1 MNWAGVND
9 KEGSPVKKIPEVYV
23 VSDSLG
29 DTAESVAK
37 ATISQFDESIDV
49 VRVPFIRHT
58 EQIQKVIDEAAEHGA
73 VVCHTLVSPEL
84 RQNFERIAKA
94 KNVRYVDIL
103 GPMMDMVGSIT
114 ETKPR
119 MKPGIIHK
127 LDEEYFKKVEA
138 IEFAVR
144 YDDGKNPAGFAKADV
159 VLIGVSRT
167 SKTPL
172 SMYMAHKRIKV
183 ANLPLVPEVP
193 LPKEIFQVPPY
204 RIIGLIIDPYKL
216 NTIRSE
222 RMKALGFSG
231 TANYTDIARIEDEL
245 SYAKEVMRQLHCT
258 VLDVSNKAIEETAS
272 RIMAIVQRNKDL
284 YGDKY

>member
-1 MNWAGVND
+1 M
-9 KEGSPVKKIPEVYV
+9 SKIPEVYV

-37 ATISQFDESIDV
+37 ATISQFDENIDV
-49 VRVPFIRHT
+49 VRVPFIRHA
-58 EQIQKVIDEAAEHGA
+58 EQVEKVVEEAAEHHA

-84 RQNFERIAKA
+84 RQTFEKIAEA
-94 KNVRYVDIL
+94 KHVRYVDIL

-114 ETKPR
+114 TTKPR

-138 IEFAVR
+138 IEFAVK
-144 YDDGKNPAGFAKADV
+144 YDDGKNPAGFVKADI

-172 SMYMAHKRIKV
+172 SMYMAHKKYKV

-193 LPKEIFQVPPY
+193 LPEEIFHVPPY

-216 NTIRSE
+216 NTIRAE

-231 TANYTDIARIEDEL
+231 AANYTDIARIQDEL
-245 SYAKEVMRQLHCT
+245 TYAKEVMRQLHCL
-258 VLDVSNKAIEETAS
+258 VIDVSNKAIEETAS
-272 RIMAIVQRNKDL
+272 RIMAIIQRNKEL

>member
-1 MNWAGVND
+1 MT
-9 KEGSPVKKIPEVYV
+9 KIPEVYV

-37 ATISQFDESIDV
+37 ATVSQFDENIDII
-49 VRVPFIRHT
+49 RVPFIRHT
-58 EQIQKVIDEAAEHGA
+58 EQVQRVIDEAAERGA
-73 VVCHTLVSPEL
+73 VVCHTLVSAEL
-84 RQNFERIAKA
+84 RADFERIAEA
-94 KNVRYVDIL
+94 KHVKYVDIL
-103 GPMMDMVGSIT
+103 GPMLNMVGTVST
-114 ETKPR
+114 TRPR

-138 IEFAVR
+138 IEFAVK
-144 YDDGKNPAGFAKADV
+144 YDDGKNPAGFEKADV

-172 SMYMAHKRIKV
+172 SMYMAHKKFKV
-183 ANLPLVPEVP
+183 ANLPLVPEVQ
-193 LPKEIFQVPPY
+193 LPEEIFHVPPY
-204 RIIGLIIDPYKL
+204 RIVGLIIDPYKL

-231 TANYTDIARIEDEL
+231 TANYTDIDRIEDEL
-245 SYAKEVMRQLHCT
+245 SYAKEVMRQLHCP
-258 VLDVSNKAIEETAS
+258 VIDVSNKAIEETAT
-272 RIMAIVQRNKDL
+272 RIMSIVQRNKEL

>member
-1 MNWAGVND
+1 M
-9 KEGSPVKKIPEVYV
+9 KKIPEVYA

-37 ATISQFDESIDV
+37 ATISQFDENIDV
-49 VRVPFIRHT
+49 VRVPFIRHA
-58 EQIQKVIDEAAEHGA
+58 EQVEKVVEEAAEHHA

-84 RQNFERIAKA
+84 RQTFEKIAEA
-94 KNVRYVDIL
+94 KHVRYVDIL
-103 GPMMDMVGSIT
+103 GPMMDMVGTIT
-114 ETKPR
+114 TSKPR

-138 IEFAVR
+138 IEFAVK
-144 YDDGKNPAGFAKADV
+144 YDDGKNPAGFAKADI

-172 SMYMAHKRIKV
+172 SMYMAHKKYKV

-193 LPKEIFQVPPY
+193 LPEEIFHVPPY

-216 NTIRSE
+216 NTIRAE

-231 TANYTDIARIEDEL
+231 SANYTDIARIQDEL
-245 SYAKEVMRQLHCT
+245 TYAKEVMRQLHCL
-258 VLDVSNKAIEETAS
+258 VIDVSNKAIEETAS
-272 RIMAIVQRNKDL
+272 RIMAIIQRNKEL

>member
-1 MNWAGVND
+1 MT
-9 KEGSPVKKIPEVYV
+9 KIPEVYV

-37 ATISQFDESIDV
+37 ATVSQFDETIDIT
-49 VRVPFIRHT
+49 RVPFIRHA
-58 EQIQKVIDEAAEHGA
+58 EQLQRVIDEAAERGA
-73 VVCHTLVSPEL
+73 VVCHTLVSSEL
-84 RQNFERIAKA
+84 REEFEKMARAKGV
-94 KNVRYVDIL
+94 KYVDIL
-103 GPMMDMVGSIT
+103 GPMMDMVGTISST
-114 ETKPR
+114 RPR

-127 LDEEYFKKVEA
+127 LDEEYFKKVAA
-138 IEFAVR
+138 IEFAVK
-144 YDDGKNPAGFAKADV
+144 YDDGKNPAGFSKADV

-172 SMYMAHKRIKV
+172 SMYMAHKKYKV
-183 ANLPLVPEVP
+183 ANLPLVPEVQ
-193 LPKEIFQVPPY
+193 LPEEIFHIPPY

-231 TANYTDIARIEDEL
+231 TANYTDITRIEDEL
-245 SYAKEVMRQLHCT
+245 SYAKEVMRQLHCP
-258 VLDVSNKAIEETAS
+258 VLDVSNKAIEETAT
-272 RIMAIVQRNKDL
+272 RIMSIIQRNKEL

>member
-1 MNWAGVND
+1 M
-9 KEGSPVKKIPEVYV
+9 SKIPEVYV

-37 ATISQFDESIDV
+37 ATISQFDENIDV
-49 VRVPFIRHT
+49 VRVPFIRHA
-58 EQIQKVIDEAAEHGA
+58 EQVEKVVEEAAEHHA

-84 RQNFERIAKA
+84 RQTFEKIAEA
-94 KNVRYVDIL
+94 KHVRYVDIL
-103 GPMMDMVGSIT
+103 GPMMDMVGTIT
-114 ETKPR
+114 TSKPR

-138 IEFAVR
+138 IEFAVK
-144 YDDGKNPAGFAKADV
+144 YDDGKNPAGFAKADI

-172 SMYMAHKRIKV
+172 SMYMAHKKYKV

-193 LPKEIFQVPPY
+193 LPEEIFHVPPY

-216 NTIRSE
+216 NTIRAE

-231 TANYTDIARIEDEL
+231 SANYTDIARIQDEL
-245 SYAKEVMRQLHCT
+245 TYAKEVMRQLHCL
-258 VLDVSNKAIEETAS
+258 VIDVSNKAIEETAS
-272 RIMAIVQRNKDL
+272 RIIQRNKEL

>member
-1 MNWAGVND
+1 MT
-9 KEGSPVKKIPEVYV
+9 KIPEVYV

-37 ATISQFDESIDV
+37 ATVSQFDENIDII
-49 VRVPFIRHT
+49 RVPFIRHT
-58 EQIQKVIDEAAEHGA
+58 EQIQRVIDEAAERGA
-73 VVCHTLVSPEL
+73 VVCHTLVSAEL
-84 RQNFERIAKA
+84 RADFERIAEA
-94 KNVRYVDIL
+94 KHVKYVDIL
-103 GPMMDMVGSIT
+103 GPMLNMVGTVST
-114 ETKPR
+114 TRPR

-138 IEFAVR
+138 IEFAVK
-144 YDDGKNPAGFAKADV
+144 YDDGKNPAGFEKADV

-172 SMYMAHKRIKV
+172 SMYMAHKKFKV
-183 ANLPLVPEVP
+183 ANLPLVPEVQ
-193 LPKEIFQVPPY
+193 LPEEIFHVPPY
-204 RIIGLIIDPYKL
+204 RIVGLIIDPYKL

-231 TANYTDIARIEDEL
+231 TANYMDIDRIEDEL
-245 SYAKEVMRQLHCT
+245 SYAKEVMRQLHCP
-258 VLDVSNKAIEETAS
+258 VIDVSNKAIEETAT
-272 RIMAIVQRNKDL
+272 RIMSIVQRNKEL

>member
-1 MNWAGVND
+1 MT
-9 KEGSPVKKIPEVYV
+9 KIPEVYV

-37 ATISQFDESIDV
+37 ATVSQFDENIDII
-49 VRVPFIRHT
+49 RVPFIRHT
-58 EQIQKVIDEAAEHGA
+58 EQIQRVIDEAAERGA
-73 VVCHTLVSPEL
+73 VVCHTLVSAEL
-84 RQNFERIAKA
+84 RADFERIAEA
-94 KNVRYVDIL
+94 KHVKYVDIL
-103 GPMMDMVGSIT
+103 GPMLNMVGTVST
-114 ETKPR
+114 TRPR

-138 IEFAVR
+138 IEFAVK
-144 YDDGKNPAGFAKADV
+144 YDDGKNPAGFEKADV

-172 SMYMAHKRIKV
+172 SMYMAHKKFKV
-183 ANLPLVPEVP
+183 ANLPLVPGVQ
-193 LPKEIFQVPPY
+193 LPEEIFHVPPY
-204 RIIGLIIDPYKL
+204 RIVGLIIDPYKL

-231 TANYTDIARIEDEL
+231 TANYTDIDRIEDEL
-245 SYAKEVMRQLHCT
+245 SYAKEVMRQLHCP
-258 VLDVSNKAIEETAS
+258 VIDVSNKAIEETAT
-272 RIMAIVQRNKDL
+272 RIMSIVQRNKEL